1 MNEIALL
8 GIHFDANLSKLDAK
22 ATELYDPTIRILY
35 VRISQRFNLIQ
46 KALIRQRLRKV
57 FKCKIEMQ
65 SVSDQQIK
73 ILLAFYH
80 WTLRKETHARTEL

>member
-1 MNEIALL
+1 MKEIALL
-8 GIHFDANLSKLDAK
+8 GIHSDANLSKLDAK
-22 ATELYDPTIRILY
+22 ANELYDPAIKVLY
-35 VRISQRFNLIQ
+35 VRVSQRFNLIQ

-73 ILLAFYH
+73 TLLAFYD
-80 WTLRKETHARTEL
+80 WSLQKETHATT